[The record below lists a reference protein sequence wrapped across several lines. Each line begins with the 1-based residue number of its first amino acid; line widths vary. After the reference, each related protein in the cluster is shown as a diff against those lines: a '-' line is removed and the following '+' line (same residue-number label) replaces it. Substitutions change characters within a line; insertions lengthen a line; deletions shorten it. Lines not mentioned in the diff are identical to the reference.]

1 MDTLILKTLIDD
13 TSSNSEGLVLFSRLK
28 NAHLN
33 NSPIVLVVDSDL
45 HMSSSFLNT
54 SFGYFL
60 EEYGISNFKKTVS
73 FKGSKMQFDR
83 LSKYI
88 NSYLELSCA

>member
-1 MDTLILKTLIDD
+1 MDTLILKTIIED

-28 NAHLN
+28 NAYLSD
-33 NSPIVLVVDSDL
+33 SPIVLVVDSEL

-54 SFGYFL
+54 SIGYFL
-60 EEYGISNFKKTVS
+60 EEYGMSNFKKTVR
-73 FKGSKMQFDR
+73 FQGSKIQFDR

-88 NSYLELSCA
+88 NSCLELNCA